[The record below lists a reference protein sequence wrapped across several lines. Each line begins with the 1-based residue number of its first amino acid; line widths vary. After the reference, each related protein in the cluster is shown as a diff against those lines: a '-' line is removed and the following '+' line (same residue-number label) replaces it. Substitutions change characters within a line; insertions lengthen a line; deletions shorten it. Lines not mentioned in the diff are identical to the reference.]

1 MVPREQ
7 GARFGRT
14 GGAQERS
21 CELGGGCSPA
31 LQLPMGQLQRPHV
44 GLKVAVP
51 GQKPLQLSFLPPL
64 QLRQGLVV
72 PQQGLLLPAGL
83 LLGAPRCLHLLLQ
96 QPQPAVQLLALGL
109 QYRLLGLG
117 QRGERG
123 GGLLWG
129 ASQAGKGGKGWG
141 AEGRGRRKGERA
153 VGGCQGPVAQGQ
165 DGTDGAGVGSGKARG
180 TDGQPWRGGL
190 EAG

>member
-1 MVPREQ
+1 MV
-7 GARFGRT
+7 
-14 GGAQERS
+14 S
-21 CELGGGCSPA
+21 IC
-31 LQLPMGQLQRPHV
+31 LPMQEMQVQFLGREDPLEKEMATHSISVAYGV
-44 GLKVAVP
+44 G
-51 GQKPLQLSFLPPL
+51 
-64 QLRQGLVV
+64 
-72 PQQGLLLPAGL
+72 
-83 LLGAPRCLHLLLQ
+83 
-96 QPQPAVQLLALGL
+96 
-109 QYRLLGLG
+109 
-117 QRGERG
+117 G

-190 EAG
+190 EASPNSSL